1 MLSNFGQYCYYLIMM
16 ISIINAVEYNEFKT
30 GRRDEAIIT
39 SLRPFI
45 TKLSSALTAVL
56 TSGSY
61 MIFGITQFTN
71 RISEYE
77 SAAAAGTISETQKMG
92 LISQVLANVQRFQ
105 ASGLLIL
112 MTVLP
117 CFMMVISYLLYL
129 KHYILDED
137 EYLRICN
144 ILEERQWEE
153 SYEHN

>member
-1 MLSNFGQYCYYLIMM
+1 MM
-16 ISIINAVEYNEFKT
+16 ISIINAVEYNDYKT

-71 RISEYE
+71 RIAEYE
-77 SAAAAGTISETQKMG
+77 SAAAAGTISDTQKMD
-92 LISQVLANVQRFQ
+92 LISQVLSNVQRSQ

-112 MTVLP
+112 MTALP
-117 CFMMVISYLLYL
+117 CLMMVISYMLYL

-137 EYLRICN
+137 EYVRICS
-144 ILEERQWEE
+144 ILEQRRGG
-153 SYEHN
+153 SYEHH